1 MQKNYRDPS
10 KKLVFLANTF
20 LIVSIILISFLIIF
34 ASFRY
39 YISENINKEFY
50 LIYLLI
56 FIIFLISLIY
66 VVKRSDNNTKINFS
80 LIIFVVGITLYS
92 LEIYLQFFNQ
102 GEKEKVAKKI
112 GIEFD
117 KRSTKDV
124 LIDLRK
130 KGYDAHPNLKPTF
143 FRETNGIYLLNKKEK
158 VYPLGT
164 ISNSFTILGNESG
177 YYPLIKTDEYGFN
190 NPKGL
195 YKNKNLDIVLIG
207 DSFTEGKSVRDNEN
221 ISANLRK
228 KKYSVVNLGKSGNGP
243 LIELATLNEFAS
255 VLKPKIL
262 LWFYFAENDLGDLEK
277 EMKSSFLKK
286 YITNQDFSQKLMN
299 RQVEIDEIL
308 KNYSREKFRIEAE
321 NNLKNIK
328 GTILNILKLYHL
340 RLIFRVR
347 PSNEPTPALS
357 QILKIS
363 DKKVS
368 SWGGKMYFVYLP
380 ARGYVHPTREF
391 VLKTVKD
398 LNIPVIDLKKEIFD
412 VHPDPLSLFP
422 LRIYAHYNAKG
433 YAEVAKI
440 VYQRLIEDG
449 FKPSNE

>member
-1 MQKNYRDPS
+1 M
-10 KKLVFLANTF
+10 
-20 LIVSIILISFLIIF
+20 
-34 ASFRY
+34 
-39 YISENINKEFY
+39 
-50 LIYLLI
+50 
-56 FIIFLISLIY
+56 
-66 VVKRSDNNTKINFS
+66 
-80 LIIFVVGITLYS
+80 
-92 LEIYLQFFNQ
+92 
-102 GEKEKVAKKI
+102 
-112 GIEFD
+112 
-117 KRSTKDV
+117 
-124 LIDLRK
+124 
-130 KGYDAHPNLKPTF
+130 
-143 FRETNGIYLLNKKEK
+143 
-158 VYPLGT
+158 
-164 ISNSFTILGNESG
+164 
-177 YYPLIKTDEYGFN
+177 
-190 NPKGL
+190 
-195 YKNKNLDIVLIG
+195 
-207 DSFTEGKSVRDNEN
+207 
-221 ISANLRK
+221 
-228 KKYSVVNLGKSGNGP
+228 
-243 LIELATLNEFAS
+243 
-255 VLKPKIL
+255 KPKIL